1 MDKLKKYIREYVISL
16 YKIKMGDGSED
27 YQYKHP
33 SDIEHP
39 LQPDDYDSNN
49 TLPNPHSRKR
59 SLFRI

>member
-1 MDKLKKYIREYVISL
+1 
-16 YKIKMGDGSED
+16 MGDGSED